1 MAKGKKTLKSKKKE
15 AKLDNNIRKK
25 REGRIEI
32 PFSAFLCSLYTV
44 YPCASGTQ
52 GPPKDSSWLET
63 SSFEKPTLSLLFL
76 HFIVL
81 YLFFPIPWPLLRLVF
96 SMSNH
101 HSSLFILLHRL
112 LGLGPHRRAWLIVG
126 PAGGWILRVLFF
138 SSFLLIFF
146 IGSPLSLLFR
156 FICGGRLSGHQD
168 LFGRNYRSCS
178 IGFPRLSFTSRL
190 LIHKASIVFSTWK
203 NLNHFQIKTNDHWR
217 NTVIYIYKNTKE
229 AA

>member
-1 MAKGKKTLKSKKKE
+1 MRGFQQFISLWLPPSIPYCTVQEVAKGKKTLKSKKKE

-178 IGFPRLSFTSRL
+178 IGFPRLSFTYRI
-190 LIHKASIVFSTWK
+190 LIHKASIVFST
-203 NLNHFQIKTNDHWR
+203 
-217 NTVIYIYKNTKE
+217 
-229 AA
+229 